1 MKLLPFKCE
10 NNFNELTQRYA
21 KVAENFRG
29 RPRVPCLKGL
39 LSAQSTPATALW
51 AMPRCKPAKSRLG
64 RCHAATF
71 NRIQSWSACSIRV
84 REANSTVLAAVFS
97 SAFFCS
103 TVQSAL
109 MPNMATETLYISKR
123 HQGISRTSVLSL
135 FESSWHENHTLHEL
149 HMLGLLHLSLSA
161 AKRAI

>member
-1 MKLLPFKCE
+1 MWKQF
-10 NNFNELTQRYA
+10 QWIDA
-21 KVAENFRG
+21 KVCKGG
-29 RPRVPCLKGL
+29 RKLPWSPRVPCLKGL